1 MRQCESDNSNYRDF
15 AGFTGEHLQSSSF
28 INKEENCDKTK
39 CFKNRHVSPTRGLED
54 MHIKDQNMQ
63 MNMSARQTSDLHYAT
78 LMTVGFI
85 PYVYLHFLYIFPSD
99 VLYL

>member
-39 CFKNRHVSPTRGLED
+39 CFNNRHVCPTRGLED

-63 MNMSARQTSDLHYAT
+63 MNMSARQTSDLHSSSNEESSNST
-78 LMTVGFI
+78 SEVRLTRI
-85 PYVYLHFLYIFPSD
+85 TENIYI
-99 VLYL
+99 